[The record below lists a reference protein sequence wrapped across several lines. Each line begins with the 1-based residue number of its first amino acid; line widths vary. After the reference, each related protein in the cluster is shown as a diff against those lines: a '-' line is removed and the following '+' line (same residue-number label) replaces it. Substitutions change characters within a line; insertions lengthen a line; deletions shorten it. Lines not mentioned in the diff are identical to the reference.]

1 MHEPDGVGEA
11 FEELL
16 RSGLAAAGA
25 LARASAHA
33 RAQQL
38 RAAADASEHAAQQ
51 ARAALEVER
60 AAARARLAPVTQT
73 EWWDRATPQEIAHT
87 WQTALEWRES
97 DVDAAKASVRI
108 RAELEDR
115 YGIDPHDYTAAP
127 ASEPAAATSAAA
139 AAAAEVLREARD
151 GRRLSAISHEGSVAD
166 LLVRGGPRSPP
177 RARRGRGRGQQRVER
192 ERDR

>member
-127 ASEPAAATSAAA
+127 ASEPAAA
-139 AAAAEVLREARD
+139 AAEVLREARD